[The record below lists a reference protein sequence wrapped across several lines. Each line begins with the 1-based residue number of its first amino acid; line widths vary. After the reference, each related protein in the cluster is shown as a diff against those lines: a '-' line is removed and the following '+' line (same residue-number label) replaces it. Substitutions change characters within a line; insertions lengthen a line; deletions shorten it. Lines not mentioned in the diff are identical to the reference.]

1 MSDDNL
7 VIMPMP
13 ALVAVLT
20 NRATAK
26 GAPLTEAEVLA
37 IRDSAECTMVPRD
50 VVPEI
55 VASRGYEDIDP
66 ERAWDEWNAI
76 RPSLGL

>member
-1 MSDDNL
+1 
-7 VIMPMP
+7 
-13 ALVAVLT
+13 
-20 NRATAK
+20 
-26 GAPLTEAEVLA
+26 LTEAEVLE

-66 ERAWDEWNAI
+66 ERAWDGWNAI